1 MSETY
6 QTCSGESI
14 EQTTK
19 RINAQRSTLKIITV
33 KLKNKK
39 NMKAVTRETGLT

>member
-6 QTCSGESI
+6 ETWGAGSI
-14 EQTTK
+14 EQTTN
-19 RINAQRSTLKIITV
+19 RINAQRFTLKIITV